1 MASITGGYFI
11 LSLSKASEPYSSRM
25 QNSNQN
31 QQQRQVKQQSS
42 ARTAGRQEPST
53 FQFSDVNFEEPKEQN
68 VVVQPAQ
75 PKPRPT
81 GPWSDDL
88 IEDKDDPSW
97 TVVERKRRK
106 RSSK

>member
-1 MASITGGYFI
+1 MSN
-11 LSLSKASEPYSSRM
+11 

-31 QQQRQVKQQSS
+31 QQRQPTRPAPK
-42 ARTAGRQEPST
+42 QEPSA
-53 FQFSDVNFEEPKEQN
+53 FQFSSVSFEEPKVEN
-68 VVVQPAQ
+68 VVVQPK
-75 PKPRPT
+75 PKTT

-106 RSSK
+106 KSSK